1 MTKAVLVLF
10 GLLTAGATY
19 MTYTDV
25 GADPVGLERS
35 IRAGS
40 LGVAGARYHGK

>member
-1 MTKAVLVLF
+1 MTKAVFLLF

-19 MTYTDV
+19 LTYTDV
-25 GADPVGLERS
+25 GADPIGLERS

-40 LGVAGARYHGK
+40 PGAAARYHGK